1 MAAPNKAD
9 GKQIIHAVAPRLR
22 RAFLKALD
30 LKGNRDGLTL
40 PQIML
45 GLIDEHGLL
54 PVLDRVAKFQ
64 EKTADINLNHS
75 GEVSTLASVLTSL
88 ATRPGYDTEVEGE
101 SDSVRH

>member
-1 MAAPNKAD
+1 MAD
-9 GKQIIHAVAPRLR
+9 GKQIVHAVAPTLR

-30 LKGNRDGLTL
+30 LKGDRDGMTL

-75 GEVSTLASVLTSL
+75 GEVTSLVQVLTSF
-88 ATRPGYDTEVEGE
+88 AEIPGHDTEVASEPE
-101 SDSVRH
+101 RLRH